1 MTTIRPVELSKAY
14 RLLQL
19 GATTMLSAK
28 HQDDADVMAA
38 AWVGLGGP
46 NKVIAYLGTQSYT
59 RKLVEKSGY
68 FVVHIPTVQQM
79 ETVLY
84 VGGHSKFISP
94 KKLENMPLFY
104 QDGCDIPL
112 VTGSA
117 GYLLCKV
124 VPNAQQEQQFDSF
137 MGEIVSAW
145 ADSRVFDGRHWIFD
159 EAPEEL
165 RTVHYVA
172 GGQFYA
178 MGQGTKFNHGPGQD

>member
-1 MTTIRPVELSKAY
+1 MTIRPVELSKAY
-14 RLLQL
+14 RLVQL

-28 HQDDADVMAA
+28 HHKDADVMAA

-46 NKVIAYLGTQSYT
+46 NKVIAYLGPQSYT
-59 RKLVEKSGY
+59 RRLVEKSGY

-84 VGGHSKFISP
+84 VGEHSKSTMP
-94 KKLENMPLFY
+94 DKLDNLPLFY
-104 QDGCDIPL
+104 QDGCDVPM

-124 VPNAQQEQQFDSF
+124 IPNPQQEQQFDSF

-145 ADSRVFDGRHWIFD
+145 ADSRVFDGRHWLLD
-159 EAPEEL
+159 EAPDEL

-178 MGQGTKFNHGPGQD
+178 IGQGTKYSHGPGMD